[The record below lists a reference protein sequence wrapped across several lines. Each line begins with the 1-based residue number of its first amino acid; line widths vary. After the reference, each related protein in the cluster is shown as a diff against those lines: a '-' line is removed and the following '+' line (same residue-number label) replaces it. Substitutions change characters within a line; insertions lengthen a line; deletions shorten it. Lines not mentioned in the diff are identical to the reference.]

1 MSNPWA
7 TVSRSSAS
15 PPSSCTTGDKRNLIP
30 PDPPDPLSHLPLAQY
45 PLLSPTIPSR
55 RSRAIVF
62 STVAPLLST
71 PTVQQISAGLSTT
84 DIAPCNVD
92 TEMILENASIVDPQ
106 TRSEATVD
114 NTIAPQPQT
123 TTTVASSTDLTNTS
137 SETFTV
143 LPPKPTSPIQTNK
156 TSSST
161 PTVASVCS
169 DAAPLPSEK
178 TTAPPP
184 LAFDR
189 PQTFVKPL
197 PLTPNPTL
205 VEKIRRFEDKTL
217 KRIAP
222 ATISASGRPTVMIP
236 DTVFQKGADLHK
248 DFIGKGKRLEIH
260 NNPYSRSVL
269 VRITSDYLKQKILEK
284 GYWYVGD
291 SLFHTQQWTSTTRS
305 TAPSLSSIKIW
316 AHLTGIPLDLR
327 HQDGLSLVAG
337 LVGEP
342 KETDDFTKNLVS
354 LTLAH
359 AKVEVDL
366 TKPLRDVVEFTRQS
380 GEVVE
385 VLVAYPWLPPTCSH
399 CKELGHIA
407 KNCLLILPPQKAPP
421 PPAPRTKTPP
431 ATKEPPVPNHHH
443 SSPSKS
449 TTKPSPKVPPKN
461 PTPINPPSA
470 LPSATTT
477 PSPKPS
483 SYLLPLDPK
492 SVLPPAIPMEAPS
505 DSRSS
510 SSFSTP
516 KKLKPKKERRLHES
530 WVFLRGIEES
540 YFRQKS
546 RINWLLEGDQ
556 NTAYFFRIF
565 QTRCSYNSIRSFA
578 LASGIIITDPRMMSL
593 HAITHFRNML
603 GPDIVAVPPVYSSPA

>member
-15 PPSSCTTGDKRNLIP
+15 LPSSCTTGDKRNLIP

-45 PLLSPTIPSR
+45 PPLSPTIPSR
-55 RSRAIVF
+55 RSRAIAF

-71 PTVQQISAGLSTT
+71 PTVQQISAGFSTT

-114 NTIAPQPQT
+114 NTIALQPQT

-161 PTVASVCS
+161 PTVTSVCS

-197 PLTPNPTL
+197 PLPPNPTL

-248 DFIGKGKRLEIH
+248 DFI
-260 NNPYSRSVL
+260 
-269 VRITSDYLKQKILEK
+269 
-284 GYWYVGD
+284 
-291 SLFHTQQWTSTTRS
+291 WTSTTRS
-305 TAPSLSSIKIW
+305 TAPSFSSIKIW

-366 TKPLRDVVEFTRQS
+366 TKPLPDVVEFTRQS

-385 VLVAYPWLPPTCSH
+385 VLVAYPRLPPTCSH

-449 TTKPSPKVPPKN
+449 TAKPSPKVPPKN
-461 PTPINPPSA
+461 PTPINPLSA

-477 PSPKPS
+477 PYP
-483 SYLLPLDPK
+483 LPLDPK
-492 SVLPPAIPMEAPS
+492 SVVPPAIPMEAPS
-505 DSRSS
+505 DSRSP

-516 KKLKPKKERRLHES
+516 KKLKPKSLS
-530 WVFLRGIEES
+530 IL
-540 YFRQKS
+540 
-546 RINWLLEGDQ
+546 
-556 NTAYFFRIF
+556 NT
-565 QTRCSYNSIRSFA
+565 
-578 LASGIIITDPRMMSL
+578 
-593 HAITHFRNML
+593 
-603 GPDIVAVPPVYSSPA
+603 SSPISFSSASHPTFNIPSPSYQPSLKRSRSDPSISPPNSLSLLSSSSKPPIYPPPSNHFSLLATLDSSHPMGESNPSS